1 MRGLIRL
8 TVLKDHSVGCEE
20 NDGRITREQGAE
32 SRLLQWSRSER
43 MVPEA
48 KKVEMKRMGSKYVFG
63 RCNQIW

>member
-8 TVLKDHSVGCEE
+8 TVLTDHSVGCEE

-32 SRLLQWSRSER
+32 SRLLQ